1 MSERITSKELGE
13 KTIVALSQGG
23 LASHTEAGAGT
34 QAPGRGSSGVFTA

>member
-23 LASHTEAGAGT
+23 LASHTEAAAGT